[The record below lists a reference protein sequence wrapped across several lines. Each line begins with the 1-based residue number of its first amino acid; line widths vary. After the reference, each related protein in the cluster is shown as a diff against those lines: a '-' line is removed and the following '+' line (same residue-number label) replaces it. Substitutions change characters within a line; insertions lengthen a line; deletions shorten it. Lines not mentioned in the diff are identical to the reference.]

1 MAVEVHATA
10 GALGAEIS
18 GVDLARADALHF
30 EAVHEALL
38 EHGVVFL
45 RGQELSREG
54 QLAFARRFGSP
65 EVHPIANG
73 MPVSRPAVSQHLRV
87 LKHARLVSE
96 RAEGPRRIYA
106 VDERGLRELRAYL
119 DQFWDD
125 ALASFKASLEE
136 GDTP

>member
-1 MAVEVHATA
+1 MRGRKYNAMSYGEV
-10 GALGAEIS
+10 I
-18 GVDLARADALHF
+18 
-30 EAVHEALL
+30 EALAPPMRRAIF
-38 EHGVVFL
+38 EKL
-45 RGQELSREG
+45 RAGPMSVG
-54 QLAFARRFGSP
+54 A
-65 EVHPIANG
+65 IADG

-87 LKHARLVSE
+87 LKGARLVSE

-136 GDTP
+136 GETP